1 MFEIYVKSKYKQ
13 KLLDKL
19 SGDLITKY
27 HIDASILIGGLYLI
41 AAEYKHKYIKMKRHD
56 RNTVRLGCLVMDATT
71 AQFQRSPDFSILD
84 SPV

>member
-41 AAEYKHKYIKMKRHD
+41 AAEY
-56 RNTVRLGCLVMDATT
+56 
-71 AQFQRSPDFSILD
+71 
-84 SPV
+84 